1 MNKREILK
9 RLEDATIDS
18 HERER
23 LSQLLHYLQAEGLN
37 STTTTNNPNNK
48 HLNKRR
54 TNKQQLKSK
63 PKR

>member
-18 HERER
+18 HERES

-37 STTTTNNPNNK
+37 STTTTNNNPNNT

-54 TNKQQLKSK
+54 TRKQQLK

>member
-18 HERER
+18 HERES

-37 STTTTNNPNNK
+37 STTTTNNNPNNK

-54 TNKQQLKSK
+54 TRKQQLK

>member
-18 HERER
+18 HERES

-37 STTTTNNPNNK
+37 STTTTTTNNPNNT

-54 TNKQQLKSK
+54 TRKQQLK

>member
-18 HERER
+18 HERES

-37 STTTTNNPNNK
+37 STTTNNNPNNT

-54 TNKQQLKSK
+54 TRKQQLK

>member
-37 STTTTNNPNNK
+37 STTTNNPNNK
-48 HLNKRR
+48 HISHKRR
-54 TNKQQLKSK
+54 TSKQTSKSK

>member
-37 STTTTNNPNNK
+37 STTTNNPNNT

-54 TNKQQLKSK
+54 TRKQQPKSK